1 MYESIEEV
9 RAALAKDILVTS
21 GELRTLL
28 NKNTDI
34 KLVLIFEAE
43 YNKYFNQLVDIARTK
58 IKDEG
63 GSQTVDI
70 NGVDVKAKDLISVKD
85 QTATFEVN
93 RKIMKLI
100 TGLNSSADLGHA
112 DLSIQTARISLMLSV
127 LKPTDERYKPL
138 AALLDL
144 CQRVDRIKD
153 RKIRV
158 RQIYQEMNDEV
169 ARGRRVEVDLKSAV
183 DMLTGVDATMTLQ
196 AEQVRFNRSGGGTLG
211 VLGRLTNRI
220 FQKEQQAIEK
230 FANKVKLDM
239 IDIASS
245 PTIRQRIRTDLVSLI
260 DPKKKR
266 VKPKTQKGE
275 SSKKTVGIK
284 KALQATKAKPRRK
297 PPKDV
302 ISKQQE
308 NPATHPLALIA
319 FMNKALPQVVEKNMK
334 YPALENRTGRFAR
347 SVKIVDSIQT
357 PQGFTSYGYT
367 YMKEP
372 YQVYEASSGSRFADA
387 DRDPRKV
394 IDVSIRELATRFA
407 LGRFFTR
414 RV

>member
-1 MYESIEEV
+1 MYENIEQV
-9 RAALAKDILVTS
+9 RLALANDILVTA

-28 NKNTDI
+28 NKNTDV

-58 IKDEG
+58 IQNEG
-63 GSQTVDI
+63 GSQSVDI

-85 QTATFEVN
+85 KTATFEVN

-100 TGLNSSADLGHA
+100 TGLKNDADLGHA
-112 DLSIQTARISLMLSV
+112 NLSIQTARISLMLSV

-138 AALLDL
+138 GALLDL
-144 CQRVDRIKD
+144 CKRVDKIKD
-153 RKIRV
+153 RKV
-158 RQIYQEMNDEV
+158 RARDIYKEMNDEI
-169 ARGRRVEVDLKSAV
+169 ARGRRVKVDLKSAV
-183 DMLTGVDATMTLQ
+183 DMLTGINATMTLQ
-196 AEQVRFNRSGGGTLG
+196 AEQVKFNRSGGGTLG
-211 VLGRLTNRI
+211 VLGKQTNRI
-220 FQKEQQAIEK
+220 FLKEQKALEK
-230 FANKVKLDM
+230 FADKVKLDM

-245 PTIRQRIRTDLVSLI
+245 PTMRQRVRTDLVSLI

-266 VKPKTQKGE
+266 AVPKTYTG
-275 SSKKTVGIK
+275 SSSDKTVGIK
-284 KALQATKAKPRRK
+284 KALQPKKSKKRQKA
-297 PPKDV
+297 PKDV

-319 FMNKALPQVVEKNMK
+319 FMNKALPQIIEKNMK
-334 YPALENRTGRFAR
+334 YPALENQTGRFAR

-367 YMKEP
+367 YMKDP
-372 YQVYEASSGSRFADA
+372 YQVYETSSGSRFADA

-394 IDVSIRELATRFA
+394 IDLSIRELATRFA

>member
-1 MYESIEEV
+1 MYENIKQV
-9 RAALAKDILVTS
+9 QTALANDVLVTS

-28 NKNTDI
+28 NKNTDV

-63 GSQTVDI
+63 GSQSVDI
-70 NGVDVKAKDLISVKD
+70 DGVDVKAKDLISVKD
-85 QTATFEVN
+85 KTATFEVN
-93 RKIMKLI
+93 RKIMKLV
-100 TGLNSSADLGHA
+100 TGLKKDADLGHA
-112 DLSIQTARISLMLSV
+112 NLSVQTARISLMLSV

-138 AALLDL
+138 GLLLAA
-144 CQRVDRIKD
+144 CQKVDRIKN
-153 RKIRV
+153 RKV
-158 RQIYQEMNDEV
+158 RARDIYKELNDEI
-169 ARGRRVEVDLKSAV
+169 ALGRVVEADLKTAV
-183 DMLTGVDATMTLQ
+183 DMLTGINATMNLQ
-196 AEQVRFNRSGGGTLG
+196 AEPVRFNRSGGGTLG
-211 VLGRLTNRI
+211 VLGKLTNKI
-220 FQKEQQAIEK
+220 FLKEQKALERL
-230 FANKVKLDM
+230 ANKVKLDM
-239 IDIASS
+239 VDIASS
-245 PTIRQRIRTDLVSLI
+245 PTIRQRLRKDLVSLI

-266 VKPKTQKGE
+266 KKSKTHSGNVKTKTTGIKNALKPK
-275 SSKKTVGIK
+275 
-284 KALQATKAKPRRK
+284 KAKPRRK
-297 PPKDV
+297 IPLDV

-319 FMNKALPQVVEKNMK
+319 FMNKALPRVVEKNMK
-334 YPALENRTGRFAR
+334 YPALENQTGRFAR

-367 YMKEP
+367 YMKDP
-372 YQVYEASSGSRFADA
+372 YQVYETSSGSRFADA

-394 IDVSIRELATRFA
+394 IDLSIRELATRFA